1 MFEHQDKLGN
11 PRAHS
16 LFDRITVRRKPV
28 AAGARPCAQY
38 ERPVDDAHLPAQLML
53 LRRLG

>member
-1 MFEHQDKLGN
+1 MFEQPDKFGN

-16 LFDRITVRRKPV
+16 LFDGISVRGKPG